1 MDAVKVSSK
10 RVNRSVVHVGG
21 GFASLSSMIDLKNTI
36 IITETEVFRFYGYK
50 FPSAPLIIA
59 DRGEACK
66 TIDSI
71 MNICEKL
78 LSMNADRKKFIL
90 AIGGGALTDAVGFVS
105 SIFLRG
111 VRFGFVPTT
120 LLSQVDASVGGK
132 NGINFGGYKNMIGT
146 INQPEFVLCDPS
158 FFKTLSVEEYLSG
171 LAEVIKHAVI
181 KDKKYFDKIKNNK
194 ELILS
199 RDEKFM
205 SEIVLRSVEIKAGV
219 VSRDETEQG
228 ERKLLNFGHTLGHAV
243 EVLEKLPHGIAVG
256 AGMNLAAEISR
267 RLNFLSDEDCAQIRS
282 LLDSFGYPSSTVSSA
297 DEIKRLVM
305 KDKKREGEGVNFVL
319 LNGIGKSFYKMIDVK
334 KLEVIIDDMCRPV

>member
-1 MDAVKVSSK
+1 MNAVKVASK
-10 RVNRSVVHVGG
+10 RFNRSVIHVGS
-21 GFASLSSMIDLKNTI
+21 GFASISSVIDLKNTI
-36 IITETEVFRFYGYK
+36 IITETEVFRLYGDK
-50 FPSAPLIIA
+50 FPSAPLIVA
-59 DRGEACK
+59 ERGENCK
-66 TIDSI
+66 TIESI
-71 MNICEKL
+71 MDICGKL
-78 LSMNADRKKFIL
+78 LSMNADRRKFIL

-132 NGINFGGYKNMIGT
+132 NGINFGGFKNMIGT
-146 INQPEFVLCDPS
+146 INQPEFVLCDTS
-158 FFKTLSVEEYLSG
+158 FFRTLSDEEYLSG
-171 LAEVIKHAVI
+171 LAEVIKHALI
-181 KDKKYFDKIKNNK
+181 KDKKYFDKIQNNR

-228 ERKLLNFGHTLGHAV
+228 ERRLLNFGHTLGHAV
-243 EVLEKLPHGIAVG
+243 EILEKLPHGIAVG
-256 AGMNLAAEISR
+256 AGMNLAAGISN
-267 RLNFLSDEDCAQIRS
+267 RLGFLSENDCAQICA
-282 LLDSFGYPSSTVSSA
+282 LLDSFGYPASFRSSS

-319 LNGIGKSFYKMIDVK
+319 LKGIGKSFYKMIDVK
-334 KLEVIIDDMCRPV
+334 KLEVIIDDLCRSV

>member
-1 MDAVKVSSK
+1 MNAVKVASK
-10 RVNRSVVHVGG
+10 RLNRSVIHVGS
-21 GFASLSSMIDLKNTI
+21 GFASLASMIDLKNTI
-36 IITETEVFRFYGYK
+36 IVTETEVFRLYGDK
-50 FPSAPLIIA
+50 FPSTPLIVA
-59 DRGEACK
+59 ERGENCK
-66 TIDSI
+66 TIESI
-71 MNICEKL
+71 MDICGKL

-90 AIGGGALTDAVGFVS
+90 AIGGGALTDAVGFAS

-146 INQPEFVLCDPS
+146 INQPEFVLCDTS
-158 FFKTLSVEEYLSG
+158 FFKTLSDEEYLSG

-181 KDKKYFDKIKNNK
+181 KDKKYFDKIKSSR

-205 SEIVLRSVEIKAGV
+205 SEIVLRSVEIKSGV

-228 ERKLLNFGHTLGHAV
+228 ERRLLNFGHTLGHAV
-243 EVLEKLPHGIAVG
+243 EILEKLPHGIAVG
-256 AGMNLAAEISR
+256 AGMNLAAGISQ
-267 RLNFLSDEDCAQIRS
+267 RLGFLSENDCAQIKS
-282 LLDSFGYPSSTVSSA
+282 LLDSFGYPYSFRSSA
-297 DEIKRLVM
+297 DEVKRLVM

-319 LNGIGKSFYKMIDVK
+319 LKGIGKSFYKMIDVK
-334 KLEVIIDDMCRPV
+334 KLEVIIDDMCRSV